1 MKNSRMHSFRAHSK
15 RCQLEVNEP
24 KRVCELCVHLKD

>member
-15 RCQLEVNEP
+15 RCQLEANEL
-24 KRVCELCVHLKD
+24 KRVCEPFVHLVD